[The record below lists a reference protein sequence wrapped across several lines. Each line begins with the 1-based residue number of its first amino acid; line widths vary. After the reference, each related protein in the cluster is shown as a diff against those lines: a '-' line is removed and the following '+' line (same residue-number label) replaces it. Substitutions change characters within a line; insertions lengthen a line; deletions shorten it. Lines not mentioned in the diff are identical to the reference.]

1 MYRMADS
8 CTLALYVASWRQDRQ
23 VCWEK
28 YPSCTSKIYVV
39 PLYTVCT
46 CIYNVCTCIYNVC
59 ALYNQLS
66 EQIFVADTE
75 MQMQDWG
82 ISLDPPMHWTIW
94 MRAVQKMVN
103 FFVSGHWQM
112 LQKQRRPSTVVVY
125 AYNMWYPCTVY
136 VHVYTP
142 YVHVCSCMCN
152 VCAWFNQLS

>member
-8 CTLALYVASWRQDRQ
+8 CTLALYVASWRRYRQ

-46 CIYNVCTCIYNVC
+46 CMYNVCTCIYNVC

-66 EQIFVADTE
+66 EQVFVADTE

-82 ISLDPPMHWTIW
+82 ISLGPPMHWTIW
-94 MRAVQKMVN
+94 MRALSRRWWIFLCQGQ
-103 FFVSGHWQM
+103 SGHWQM

-125 AYNMWYPCTVY
+125 AYNMWYPFTVY
-136 VHVYTP
+136 VHVYMYT
-142 YVHVCSCMCN
+142 YVQCMCM
-152 VCAWFNQLS
+152 V